1 VAWNEVDCHYIPRV
15 QFEWLKVVNGT
26 FFSNE
31 KSFIIA
37 SFFAF
42 FLVFQPVSPLFVPEN
57 SSVFLLAWKEFWMS
71 DNIQITH
78 NVLPLYRF
86 AEDRLSL
93 KAQLQRSVS
102 VDASVHAAVDA
113 ILSHVRERGDNAV
126 LDYTERFQGIRLS
139 EMLVSPDAIDAA
151 RRNADPAFLALLE
164 EAYANIIRFHQ
175 HEVEKSFFYEA
186 EGGVLLGQRVTPM
199 ERALL
204 YVPGGKASYPSSLLM
219 NAAPATVAG
228 VKDIFVTTP
237 CDASG
242 EVHPDILAA
251 ASVAGIRSVYK
262 LGGAQAIAAFAY
274 GTETIPKVD
283 IITGPGNKYVALAKK
298 QVFGH
303 VAIDSIAGP
312 SEVVI
317 IADESANPEFIVLD
331 LFAQAEHDPDASAVL
346 ITSSST
352 LAAAVQQ
359 CAEARLPEM
368 LRYEIIA
375 MSLQHNGA
383 IVLVES
389 LEEACTVS
397 DMIAP
402 EHLELHV
409 EHPWEILP
417 NLHHAGAI
425 FMGGYSCET
434 VGDYFAGPNHT
445 LPTNGTARFFSPLSV
460 RDFVKHTS
468 IISYSKKQLNRCG
481 EKIAAFADHEGLQAH
496 AEAVRARLRTL

>member
-1 VAWNEVDCHYIPRV
+1 MLR
-15 QFEWLKVVNGT
+15 
-26 FFSNE
+26 
-31 KSFIIA
+31 
-37 SFFAF
+37 
-42 FLVFQPVSPLFVPEN
+42 
-57 SSVFLLAWKEFWMS
+57 
-71 DNIQITH
+71 
-78 NVLPLYRF
+78 LYRF
-86 AEDRLSL
+86 AEDRSALQEHLS
-93 KAQLQRSVS
+93 RSVTFDDS
-102 VDASVHAAVDA
+102 VQSAVEQ
-113 ILSHVRERGDNAV
+113 ILYQVRQNGDSAV
-126 LDYTERFQGIRLS
+126 LDYTERFQGVRLT
-139 EMLVSPDAIDAA
+139 EMRVAPEAIQEAY
-151 RRNADPAFLALLE
+151 RRADPAFLAVLE
-164 EAYANIIRFHQ
+164 EAYRNIVRFHQ

-186 EGGVLLGQRVTPM
+186 DGGVVLGQRVTPM

-204 YVPGGKASYPSSLLM
+204 YVPGGQASYPSSVLM
-219 NAAPATVAG
+219 NAAPANVAG
-228 VKDIFVTTP
+228 VRNISMTTP
-237 CDASG
+237 CDATG
-242 EVHPDILAA
+242 EVNPNILAA
-251 ASVAGIRSVYK
+251 AAVAGITSVYK

-274 GTETIPKVD
+274 GTQTIPKVD

-317 IADESANPEFIVLD
+317 IADETANPEFIVLD
-331 LFAQAEHDPDASAVL
+331 LFAQAEHDADASAVL
-346 ITSSST
+346 ITPSES
-352 LAAAVQQ
+352 LAAAVRE
-359 CAEARLPEM
+359 CAATRMPGM
-368 LRYEIIA
+368 LRREIIA
-375 MSLQHNGA
+375 SSLEHHGA
-383 IVLVES
+383 IVLVGS
-389 LEEACTVS
+389 LEEACAVS

-417 NLHHAGAI
+417 DIHHAGAI

-468 IISYSKKQLNRCG
+468 IISYSKKQIHCSG

>member
-1 VAWNEVDCHYIPRV
+1 
-15 QFEWLKVVNGT
+15 
-26 FFSNE
+26 
-31 KSFIIA
+31 
-37 SFFAF
+37 
-42 FLVFQPVSPLFVPEN
+42 
-57 SSVFLLAWKEFWMS
+57 
-71 DNIQITH
+71 
-78 NVLPLYRF
+78 VLCLYRF
-86 AEDRLSL
+86 AEERSAL
-93 KAQLQRSVS
+93 KELLFRSVT
-102 VDASVHAAVDA
+102 VDASVQLAVDE
-113 ILSHVRERGDNAV
+113 ILCDVRRRGDRAV

-139 EMLVSPDAIDAA
+139 EMRVSPDAIDDA
-151 RRNADPAFLALLE
+151 RRDAEPSFLALLE
-164 EAYANIIRFHQ
+164 EAYANIVRFHQ
-175 HEVEKSFFYEA
+175 HEVEKSFFYES

-199 ERALL
+199 EKALL

-228 VKDIFVTTP
+228 VKDIYVTTP

-242 EVHPDILAA
+242 EVNHDILAA

-274 GTETIPKVD
+274 GTETLAKVD
-283 IITGPGNKYVALAKK
+283 IITGPGNKYVAQAKK

-303 VAIDSIAGP
+303 VSIDSIAGP

-317 IADESANPEFIVLD
+317 IADEFANPEFIALD
-331 LFAQAEHDPDASAVL
+331 MFAQAEHDPDASAIL
-346 ITSSST
+346 ITPSAP

-359 CAEARLPEM
+359 CVEARLPDM
-368 LRYEIIA
+368 LRHEIIA
-375 MSLQHNGA
+375 SSLQQNGA

-417 NLHHAGAI
+417 LLHHAGAI

-445 LPTNGTARFFSPLSV
+445 LPTSGTARFFSPLSV

-468 IISYSKKQLNRCG
+468 IISYSKQQLLKCG

-496 AEAVRARLRTL
+496 AEAVRARLRA

>member
-1 VAWNEVDCHYIPRV
+1 M
-15 QFEWLKVVNGT
+15 L
-26 FFSNE
+26 
-31 KSFIIA
+31 
-37 SFFAF
+37 
-42 FLVFQPVSPLFVPEN
+42 
-57 SSVFLLAWKEFWMS
+57 
-71 DNIQITH
+71 QI
-78 NVLPLYRF
+78 YSF
-86 AEDRLSL
+86 AEERSALKKQLS
-93 KAQLQRSVS
+93 RSVTFDS
-102 VDASVHAAVDA
+102 SAQSTVDE
-113 ILSHVRERGDNAV
+113 ILQQVRQNGDRAV

-139 EMLVSPDAIDAA
+139 AMMVSPDAIKEAY
-151 RRNADPAFLALLE
+151 RNADPAFLAVLE
-164 EAYANIIRFHQ
+164 EAYANIVLFHQ

-186 EGGVLLGQRVTPM
+186 EGGVVLGQRVTPM
-199 ERALL
+199 EKALL

-219 NAAPATVAG
+219 NAAPAKVAG
-228 VKDIFVTTP
+228 VKDIFMTTP

-242 EVHPDILAA
+242 EVNPNILAA
-251 ASVAGIRSVYK
+251 AAVAGISSVYK

-317 IADESANPEFIVLD
+317 IADESANPDFIVLD
-331 LFAQAEHDPDASAVL
+331 MFAQAEHDPDASAVL
-346 ITSSST
+346 ITPSES
-352 LAAAVQQ
+352 LALAVQE
-359 CAEARLPEM
+359 CAKARLPAM
-368 LRYEIIA
+368 LRKEIIA
-375 MSLQHNGA
+375 SSLQQNGA
-383 IVLVES
+383 IVLVGS

-409 EHPWEILP
+409 EHPWDILP
-417 NLHHAGAI
+417 FIHHAGAL
-425 FMGGYSCET
+425 FMGRYSCET

-468 IISYSKKQLNRCG
+468 IISYSKQQLLRSG
-481 EKIAAFADHEGLQAH
+481 EKIASFADYEGLQAH